1 MQIYVATCE
10 FRKFR
15 NLIDARTVFFLLRAE
30 VFTETKRFN
39 VIWKKINWKSQIILE
54 PFKISL
60 QPFVENKNHPC
71 ALNLSFRN
79 YKQKRFE

>member
-1 MQIYVATCE
+1 M
-10 FRKFR
+10 
-15 NLIDARTVFFLLRAE
+15 
-30 VFTETKRFN
+30 
-39 VIWKKINWKSQIILE
+39 KKINWKSQIILE